1 MLQLALNLN
10 KLRDQLPRKH
20 RGHYM
25 ILGMYQNK
33 INRYFATALIH
44 TDKHGLYI
52 MRAFCGICGVLHQP
66 VNVLPHSFSGGLQR
80 LHRQTAG
87 LTGVNDEFP

>member
-1 MLQLALNLN
+1 
-10 KLRDQLPRKH
+10 
-20 RGHYM
+20 M

-66 VNVLPHSFSGGLQR
+66 INVLPHSFSGGLQR

-87 LTGVNDEFP
+87 LTGVNDGSMTVASISIRFPYLLSE

>member
-10 KLRDQLPRKH
+10 KLRDQLPREH

-52 MRAFCGICGVLHQP
+52 MRAFCGICGVLHQ
-66 VNVLPHSFSGGLQR
+66 GGPAR
-80 LHRQTAG
+80 GYSEWMAG
-87 LTGVNDEFP
+87 GGAR